1 MLKNNKVFLIDD
13 NEIENLM
20 NVKTME
26 KTLFAQ
32 NVKTFEN
39 AEYALDVIKQLS
51 ISNPEKLP
59 DMIFLDINM
68 PIMNSWDFLDR
79 IVTFS
84 GSILENCKIYI
95 LTSSIDE
102 NDVAHSKKYEIVS
115 DFIPKP
121 LTVERLQAISIEP
134 HPTKKKN

>member
-1 MLKNNKVFLIDD
+1 MPQPNNVFLIDD
-13 NEIENLM
+13 SEIDNYM
-20 NVKTME
+20 NVKTM
-26 KTLFAQ
+26 KQAFFAQ
-32 NVKTFEN
+32 NVKTFDN
-39 AEYALDVIKQLS
+39 AKYALDVIKQLY
-51 ISNPEKLP
+51 ITNPEKMP

-68 PIMNSWDFLDR
+68 PIMSGWDFMDR
-79 IVTFS
+79 IIGFS
-84 GSILENCKIYI
+84 DSILKNCKIYI

-134 HPTKKKN
+134 HKTAN